1 MTRTRLGSE
10 TSGCAV
16 SLPQD
21 GEGGLSS
28 PSFSHRTVFSEV

>member
-1 MTRTRLGSE
+1 MTGTLLGSE
-10 TSGCAV
+10 ASGCAG
-16 SLPQD
+16 SLPRD